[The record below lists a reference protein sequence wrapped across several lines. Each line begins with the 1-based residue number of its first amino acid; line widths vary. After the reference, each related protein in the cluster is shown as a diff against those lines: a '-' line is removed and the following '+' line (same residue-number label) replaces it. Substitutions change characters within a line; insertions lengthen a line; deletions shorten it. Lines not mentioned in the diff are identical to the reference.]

1 MQSEITASLTQQRRI
16 AVLPPQLANQI
27 AAGEVVERP
36 ASIVKELIENAL
48 DAGATQ
54 IEIRIEQGGT
64 SLIEVVD
71 NGSGIH
77 PDDLPLALLRH
88 ATSKIHTAEQL
99 AAIETLGFR
108 GEALASIAAISR
120 LSLASSQR
128 DDGVGLEVWLERDT
142 APQVKPIAQPRGTR
156 VVVRDLFYNVPA
168 RRKFLKTVSTE
179 FSHIEEVI
187 RRVALFHF
195 EVGFRLSHQ
204 SQVRLDLPIADEGRA
219 RLQRVKKILGHT
231 FADSALWFEA
241 ETLTGKI
248 AGWLGHPAQ
257 ARGQADQQYLYVNG
271 RVVRDRTVSHALRMA
286 YDGVLH
292 GQKHPSFLLFLT
304 LAPDQVDV
312 NVHPTKHEVRFVA
325 GREVHEFVRHHARQV
340 LARQQ
345 QAAAPAE
352 LADALASSIEPSGWP
367 QGLSPAGAQPQH
379 QDRLALIPP
388 IESLHIDAS
397 SPAAMTGGRAFEPR
411 SQSQYSPSVQSAV
424 ADYLS
429 GVRVAAPAIATTAPN
444 ADPSYPLGFAL
455 AQLHGVYILAQNQQG
470 LVVVDMHAA
479 HERILL
485 EQLKRSWQQSAW
497 HSQKLLV
504 PLAIEVTALQAERVT
519 QMQPVLQQL
528 GLELDQAGE
537 QQVLLR
543 AVPALL
549 AKGDLTRLVQ
559 QLLSS
564 LPDQAEEDVLT
575 QARDRILST
584 MACHGAVRAHRALSL
599 AEMNSLL
606 RQMEQTAFAGQCNHG
621 RPTWRAFP
629 LSQLDK
635 LFARGD

>member
-1 MQSEITASLTQQRRI
+1 MRDDSHPAIQQRRI

-54 IEIRIEQGGT
+54 IEIRIEQGGST
-64 SLIEVVD
+64 LIEVSD

-88 ATSKIHTAEQL
+88 ATSKIHSAEQL

-128 DDGVGLEVWLERDT
+128 DDGIGLEVWLERDT

-156 VVVRDLFYNVPA
+156 VAVRDLFYNVPA

-179 FSHIEEVI
+179 FGHIEEVI

-204 SQVRLDLPIADEGRA
+204 NQVRLDLPIADEGRA
-219 RLQRVKKILGHT
+219 RLQRVKKILGHA

-241 ETLTGKI
+241 ETLTGTV

-292 GQKHPSFLLFLT
+292 GHKHPSFLLFLT
-304 LAPDQVDV
+304 VAADQVDV

-325 GREVHEFVRHHARQV
+325 GREVHEFVRHHARQA
-340 LARQQ
+340 LAKLQQ
-345 QAAAPAE
+345 PAAPVD
-352 LADALASSIEPSGWP
+352 LATASPTIT
-367 QGLSPAGAQPQH
+367 QPTQ
-379 QDRLALIPP
+379 QDRLPLTLPSATDTPNTLSN
-388 IESLHIDAS
+388 SL
-397 SPAAMTGGRAFEPR
+397 
-411 SQSQYSPSVQSAV
+411 SQPVQRTWSYPMQQRSVQPPADHVRSGV
-424 ADYLS
+424 AAYLS
-429 GVRVAAPAIATTAPN
+429 GLQTPIEPEFSAESSL
-444 ADPSYPLGFAL
+444 DYPLGFAL
-455 AQLHGVYILAQNQQG
+455 AQLHGVYILAQNQAG
-470 LVVVDMHAA
+470 LIMVDMHAA

-485 EQLKRSWQQSAW
+485 EQLKQSWQQAAW
-497 HSQKLLV
+497 HSQQLLV
-504 PLAIEVTALQAERVT
+504 PLAVEVTPRQAERIEP
-519 QMQPVLQQL
+519 MQTVLAQL

-537 QQVLLR
+537 QQALLR

-549 AKGDLTRLVQ
+549 AKGDLVTLVQ
-559 QLLSS
+559 AILSS
-564 LPDQAEEDVLT
+564 LPDTNDADVLT

-584 MACHGAVRAHRALSL
+584 MACHGAVRANRALSL

-606 RQMEQTAFAGQCNHG
+606 RQMEQTEFAGQCNHG

-629 LSQLDK
+629 LDQLDK

>member
-1 MQSEITASLTQQRRI
+1 MLSDTPNPQRRI

-64 SLIEVVD
+64 TLIEVSD
-71 NGSGIH
+71 NGGGIH

-128 DDGVGLEVWLERDT
+128 DDGIGLEVWLERDT

-156 VVVRDLFYNVPA
+156 VAVRDLFYNVPA

-179 FSHIEEVI
+179 FGHIEEVV

-204 SQVRLDLPIADEGRA
+204 NQIRLDLPVADAGRA
-219 RLQRVKKILGHT
+219 RLQRVKKILGHA
-231 FADSALWFEA
+231 FAESALWFEA
-241 ETLTGKI
+241 ETLTGKV
-248 AGWLGHPAQ
+248 AGWLGHPSL

-292 GQKHPSFLLFLT
+292 GHKHPSFLLFLT
-304 LAPDQVDV
+304 VAADQVDV

-340 LARQQ
+340 LAQLQ
-345 QAAAPAE
+345 QAAAPV
-352 LADALASSIEPSGWP
+352 ALSAA
-367 QGLSPAGAQPQH
+367 LSPSPVLISPTQ
-379 QDRLALIPP
+379 QDRLSLRLPPSDVPAIPLP
-388 IESLHIDAS
+388 HPAQKQWS
-397 SPAAMTGGRAFEPR
+397 SPMQPR
-411 SQSQYSPSVQSAV
+411 SVQPEHADHVRTGV
-424 ADYLS
+424 AEYLS
-429 GVRVAAPAIATTAPN
+429 ALRQPADLPASQHVP
-444 ADPSYPLGFAL
+444 DHSPEYPLGFAL
-455 AQLHGVYILAQNQQG
+455 AQLHGVYILAQNQAG
-470 LVVVDMHAA
+470 LVMVDMHAA

-485 EQLKRSWQQSAW
+485 EQLKHSWQQAAW
-497 HSQKLLV
+497 HSQQLLV
-504 PLAIEVTALQAERVT
+504 PLAVEVTARQAERVA
-519 QMQPVLQQL
+519 QMQAVLAQL

-549 AKGDLTRLVQ
+549 AKGDMGTLVQ
-559 QLLSS
+559 GLLSS
-564 LPDQAEEDVLT
+564 LPDSIEADFLL

-599 AEMNSLL
+599 SEMNSLL
-606 RQMEQTAFAGQCNHG
+606 RQMEQTEFAGQCNHG
-621 RPTWRAFP
+621 RPTWRTFP
-629 LSQLDK
+629 LDQLDK

>member
-1 MQSEITASLTQQRRI
+1 MRDESRSALQQRRI

-54 IEIRIEQGGT
+54 IEIRIEQGGST
-64 SLIEVVD
+64 LIEVSD

-88 ATSKIHTAEQL
+88 ATSKIHSAEQL

-128 DDGVGLEVWLERDT
+128 DDGIGLEVWLERDT

-156 VVVRDLFYNVPA
+156 VAVRDLFYNVPA

-204 SQVRLDLPIADEGRA
+204 NQVRLDLPIADEGRA
-219 RLQRVKKILGHT
+219 RLQRVKKILGHA

-241 ETLTGKI
+241 ETLTGTV

-304 LAPDQVDV
+304 VAADQVDV

-325 GREVHEFVRHHARQV
+325 GREVHEFVRHHARQA
-340 LARQQ
+340 LAKLQQ
-345 QAAAPAE
+345 PAAPVE
-352 LADALASSIEPSGWP
+352 LATALATTLIATPT
-367 QGLSPAGAQPQH
+367 Q
-379 QDRLALIPP
+379 QDRLNLSVSDTATDLAHPT
-388 IESLHIDAS
+388 
-397 SPAAMTGGRAFEPR
+397 PAKPWSYPMQQRPVQPTADHVR
-411 SQSQYSPSVQSAV
+411 SGV
-424 ADYLS
+424 AAYLS
-429 GVRVAAPAIATTAPN
+429 GLRPPVELDSLP
-444 ADPSYPLGFAL
+444 DYPLGFAL
-455 AQLHGVYILAQNQQG
+455 AQLHGVYILAQNQTG
-470 LVVVDMHAA
+470 LIMVDMHAA

-485 EQLKRSWQQSAW
+485 EQLKQSWQQAAW
-497 HSQKLLV
+497 HSQQLLV
-504 PLAIEVTALQAERVT
+504 PLAVEVTPRQAERIEP
-519 QMQPVLQQL
+519 MQTVLAQL
-528 GLELDQAGE
+528 GLELDQASE
-537 QQVLLR
+537 QHALLR

-549 AKGDLTRLVQ
+549 AKGDLVTLIQ
-559 QLLSS
+559 AILSS
-564 LPDQAEEDVLT
+564 LPDTDDADVLT

-606 RQMEQTAFAGQCNHG
+606 RQMEQTEFAGQCNHG

>member
-1 MQSEITASLTQQRRI
+1 MWDDAVDATKPLRRI
-16 AVLPPQLANQI
+16 AVLAPQLANQI

-54 IEIRIEQGGT
+54 IEIRIEQGGST
-64 SLIEVVD
+64 LIEVSD

-120 LSLASSQR
+120 LSLSSSQR

-142 APQVKPIAQPRGTR
+142 APQVKPVAQPRGTR

-168 RRKFLKTVSTE
+168 RRKFLKTISTE

-204 SQVRLDLPIADEGRA
+204 NQVRLDLPVADEGRA
-219 RLQRVKKILGHT
+219 RLQRVKKILGHA

-292 GQKHPSFLLFLT
+292 GHKHPSFLLFLT

-325 GREVHEFVRHHARQV
+325 GREIHEFVRHHARQA
-340 LARQQ
+340 LAKLQQ
-345 QAAAPAE
+345 PAAPVE
-352 LADALASSIEPSGWP
+352 LSAALSGTLP
-367 QGLSPAGAQPQH
+367 VAPKLAQPSQ
-379 QDRLALIPP
+379 QDRLALSLPETA
-388 IESLHIDAS
+388 IETTHPTRAKQWSY
-397 SPAAMTGGRAFEPR
+397 PMQPRAAQPSADHVR
-411 SQSQYSPSVQSAV
+411 SGV
-424 ADYLS
+424 AAYLS
-429 GVRVAAPAIATTAPN
+429 GLREPASQSIPSAEIQPAPSTE
-444 ADPSYPLGFAL
+444 YPLGFAL
-455 AQLHGVYILAQNQQG
+455 AQLHGVYILAQNQTG
-470 LVVVDMHAA
+470 LIMVDMHAA

-485 EQLKRSWQQSAW
+485 EQLKQSWQQAAW
-497 HSQKLLV
+497 HSQQLLV
-504 PLAIEVTALQAERVT
+504 PLAVEVTHRQAERVT

-528 GLELDQAGE
+528 GLDIDQAGE

-549 AKGDLTRLVQ
+549 AKGDLTTLVQ
-559 QLLSS
+559 ALLSS
-564 LPDQAEEDVLT
+564 VPDSDETDLLT

-584 MACHGAVRAHRALSL
+584 MACHGAVRANRALSL

-606 RQMEQTAFAGQCNHG
+606 RQMEQTEFAGQCNHG

-629 LSQLDK
+629 LAQLDK

>member
-1 MQSEITASLTQQRRI
+1 MWDDAVDATKPLRRI

-54 IEIRIEQGGT
+54 IEIRIEQGGST
-64 SLIEVVD
+64 LIEVSD
-71 NGSGIH
+71 NGGGIH

-120 LSLASSQR
+120 LSLSSSQR

-142 APQVKPIAQPRGTR
+142 APQVKPVAQPRGTR

-168 RRKFLKTVSTE
+168 RRKFLKTISTE

-204 SQVRLDLPIADEGRA
+204 HQVRLDLPVADEGRA
-219 RLQRVKKILGHT
+219 RLQRVKKILGHA

-340 LARQQ
+340 LAQHQQ
-345 QAAAPAE
+345 PAAPVE
-352 LADALASSIEPSGWP
+352 LSAALSGMLP
-367 QGLSPAGAQPQH
+367 VAPMLAQPTQ
-379 QDRLALIPP
+379 QDRLVLSVSDTAT
-388 IESLHIDAS
+388 DAAHPVS
-397 SPAAMTGGRAFEPR
+397 AKQWSYPTQPRAA
-411 SQSQYSPSVQSAV
+411 QPSADHVHSGV
-424 ADYLS
+424 AAYLS
-429 GVRVAAPAIATTAPN
+429 GLREPAVREDVPPAPTVE
-444 ADPSYPLGFAL
+444 YPLGFAL
-455 AQLHGVYILAQNQQG
+455 AQLHGVYILAQNQTG
-470 LVVVDMHAA
+470 LIMVDMHAA

-485 EQLKRSWQQSAW
+485 EQLKQSWQQAAW
-497 HSQKLLV
+497 HSQQLLV
-504 PLAIEVTALQAERVT
+504 PLAVEVTHRQAERVT

-528 GLELDQAGE
+528 GLDIDQAGE

-549 AKGDLTRLVQ
+549 AKGDLTTLVQ
-559 QLLSS
+559 ALLSS
-564 LPDQAEEDVLT
+564 VPDSDETDLLT

-584 MACHGAVRAHRALSL
+584 MACHGAVRANRALSL

-606 RQMEQTAFAGQCNHG
+606 RQMEQTEFAGQCNHG

-629 LSQLDK
+629 LAQLDK

>member
-1 MQSEITASLTQQRRI
+1 MLSDTPNPQRRI

-64 SLIEVVD
+64 TLIEVSD
-71 NGSGIH
+71 NGGGIH

-128 DDGVGLEVWLERDT
+128 DDGIGLEVWLERDT

-156 VVVRDLFYNVPA
+156 VAVRDLFYNVPA

-179 FSHIEEVI
+179 FGHIEEVV

-204 SQVRLDLPIADEGRA
+204 NQIRLDLPVADAGRA
-219 RLQRVKKILGHT
+219 RLQRVKKILGHA
-231 FADSALWFEA
+231 FAESALWFEA
-241 ETLTGKI
+241 ETLTGKV
-248 AGWLGHPAQ
+248 AGWLGHPSL

-292 GQKHPSFLLFLT
+292 GHKHPSFLLFLT
-304 LAPDQVDV
+304 VAADQVDV

-340 LARQQ
+340 LAQLQ
-345 QAAAPAE
+345 QAAAPV
-352 LADALASSIEPSGWP
+352 ALSAA
-367 QGLSPAGAQPQH
+367 LSPSPVLISPTQ
-379 QDRLALIPP
+379 QDRLSLRLPP
-388 IESLHIDAS
+388 SD
-397 SPAAMTGGRAFEPR
+397 
-411 SQSQYSPSVQSAV
+411 
-424 ADYLS
+424 
-429 GVRVAAPAIATTAPN
+429 APAIPLPHPAQKQWSSPMQPRSVQPEH
-444 ADPSYPLGFAL
+444 ADHVRTGVAEYLSALRQPADLPASQHVPDHSPEYPLGFAL
-455 AQLHGVYILAQNQQG
+455 AQLHGVYILAQNQAG
-470 LVVVDMHAA
+470 LVMVDMHAA

-485 EQLKRSWQQSAW
+485 EQLKHSWQQAAW
-497 HSQKLLV
+497 HSQQLLV
-504 PLAIEVTALQAERVT
+504 PLAVEVTARQAERVA
-519 QMQPVLQQL
+519 QMQAVLAQL

-549 AKGDLTRLVQ
+549 AKGDMGTLVQ
-559 QLLSS
+559 GLLSS
-564 LPDQAEEDVLT
+564 LPDSIEADFLL

-599 AEMNSLL
+599 SEMNSLL
-606 RQMEQTAFAGQCNHG
+606 RQMEQTEFAGQCNHG
-621 RPTWRAFP
+621 RPTWRTFP
-629 LSQLDK
+629 LDQLDK

>member
-1 MQSEITASLTQQRRI
+1 MLSEAAESPTQQRRI

-54 IEIRIEQGGT
+54 IEIRIEQGGST
-64 SLIEVVD
+64 LIEVSD
-71 NGSGIH
+71 NGCGIH

-88 ATSKIHTAEQL
+88 ATSKIHSAEQL

-120 LSLASSQR
+120 LSLSSSQR

-142 APQVKPIAQPRGTR
+142 APQVKPVAQPRGTR

-204 SQVRLDLPIADEGRA
+204 DQVRLDLPIADAGRA
-219 RLQRVKKILGHT
+219 RLQRVKKILGHA

-241 ETLTGKI
+241 ETLTGTV

-325 GREVHEFVRHHARQV
+325 GREVHEFIRHHARQA
-340 LARQQ
+340 LAQLQQ
-345 QAAAPAE
+345 PAAPIE
-352 LADALASSIEPSGWP
+352 LATALPAS
-367 QGLSPAGAQPQH
+367 QRLAQPTQ
-379 QDRLALIPP
+379 QDRLELPVS
-388 IESLHIDAS
+388 ESNETLAGDVTNQFANRSAS
-397 SPAAMTGGRAFEPR
+397 NPVMTPQWAYPMQPRAAQPSADHVR
-411 SQSQYSPSVQSAV
+411 SGV
-424 ADYLS
+424 AAYLS
-429 GVRVAAPAIATTAPN
+429 GLREPIVQDDLPPAPTVE
-444 ADPSYPLGFAL
+444 YPLGFAL
-455 AQLHGVYILAQNQQG
+455 AQLHGVYILAQNQDG
-470 LVVVDMHAA
+470 LIMVDMHAA

-485 EQLKRSWQQSAW
+485 EQLKQSWQQTAW
-497 HSQKLLV
+497 HSQQLLV
-504 PLAIEVTALQAERVT
+504 PLSVEVTPRQAERVA
-519 QMQPVLQQL
+519 QIQPALQRL
-528 GLELDQAGE
+528 GLEIDQAGE

-549 AKGDLTRLVQ
+549 AKGDLTTLVQ
-559 QLLSS
+559 GLLSS
-564 LPDQAEEDVLT
+564 VPDSDEAHVLT

-584 MACHGAVRAHRALSL
+584 MACHGAVRANRALSL

-606 RQMEQTAFAGQCNHG
+606 RQMEQTEFAGQCNHG

-629 LSQLDK
+629 LEQLDK

>member
-1 MQSEITASLTQQRRI
+1 MLGEPPNFSTEPTQQRRI

-54 IEIRIEQGGT
+54 IEVRIEQGGST
-64 SLIEVVD
+64 LIEVSD

-88 ATSKIHTAEQL
+88 ATSKIHSAEQL

-120 LSLASSQR
+120 LSLSSSQR

-142 APQVKPIAQPRGTR
+142 APQVKPVAQPRGTR
-156 VVVRDLFYNVPA
+156 VVVRDLFYNMPA

-204 SQVRLDLPIADEGRA
+204 NQVRLDLPVADEGRA

-241 ETLTGKI
+241 ETLTGTV

-325 GREVHEFVRHHARQV
+325 GREIHEFVRHHARQA
-340 LARQQ
+340 LAQLQQ
-345 QAAAPAE
+345 PAAPVE
-352 LADALASSIEPSGWP
+352 LSAALSAALPEILPV
-367 QGLSPAGAQPQH
+367 SPTLAQPTQ
-379 QDRLALIPP
+379 QDRLAL
-388 IESLHIDAS
+388 SVSDTATDAAHLVS
-397 SPAAMTGGRAFEPR
+397 AKQWAYPMQPRAAQPSTDHVR
-411 SQSQYSPSVQSAV
+411 SGV
-424 ADYLS
+424 AAYLS
-429 GVRVAAPAIATTAPN
+429 GLREPAFREDVPPAPAVE
-444 ADPSYPLGFAL
+444 YPLGFAL
-455 AQLHGVYILAQNQQG
+455 AQLHGVYILAQNQDG
-470 LVVVDMHAA
+470 LIMVDMHAA

-485 EQLKRSWQQSAW
+485 EQLKQSWQQAAW
-497 HSQKLLV
+497 HSQPLLV
-504 PLAIEVTALQAERVT
+504 PLAVEVTHRQAERVT
-519 QMQPVLQQL
+519 QMQPTLQRL
-528 GLELDQAGE
+528 GLEIDQAGE

-549 AKGDLTRLVQ
+549 AKGDLTTLVQ
-559 QLLSS
+559 GLLSS
-564 LPDQAEEDVLT
+564 VPDSDEADLLT
-575 QARDRILST
+575 QARDRMLST
-584 MACHGAVRAHRALSL
+584 MACHGAVRANRALSL

-606 RQMEQTAFAGQCNHG
+606 RQMEQTEFAGQCNHG
-621 RPTWRAFP
+621 RPTWRSFP
-629 LSQLDK
+629 LTQLDK

>member
-1 MQSEITASLTQQRRI
+1 MLGEADDFSATSTQQRRI

-54 IEIRIEQGGT
+54 IEIRIEQGGST
-64 SLIEVVD
+64 LIEVSD

-77 PDDLPLALLRH
+77 ADDLPLALLRH

-120 LSLASSQR
+120 LSLSSSQR

-142 APQVKPIAQPRGTR
+142 APQVRPVAQPRGTR

-187 RRVALFHF
+187 RRAALFHF

-204 SQVRLDLPIADEGRA
+204 HQVRLDLPVADEGRA
-219 RLQRVKKILGHT
+219 RLQRVKKILGHA

-241 ETLTGKI
+241 ETLTGTM

-340 LARQQ
+340 LAQLQQ
-345 QAAAPAE
+345 PAAPVELATALAAPA
-352 LADALASSIEPSGWP
+352 LTALA
-367 QGLSPAGAQPQH
+367 QPTQ
-379 QDRLALIPP
+379 QDRLALSVSDTTTDLAHPVSAKQWSYP
-388 IESLHIDAS
+388 MQPRAVQPSADHVRS
-397 SPAAMTGGRAFEPR
+397 GVAA
-411 SQSQYSPSVQSAV
+411 
-424 ADYLS
+424 YLS
-429 GVRVAAPAIATTAPN
+429 GLREPAAQSMPAAETQPAP
-444 ADPSYPLGFAL
+444 STEYPLGFAL
-455 AQLHGVYILAQNQQG
+455 AQLHGVYILAQNQDG
-470 LVVVDMHAA
+470 LIVVDMHAA

-485 EQLKRSWQQSAW
+485 EQLKQSWQQAAW
-497 HSQKLLV
+497 HSQQLLV
-504 PLAIEVTALQAERVT
+504 PLPVEVTHRQAERVT
-519 QMQPVLQQL
+519 QMQPILQQL
-528 GLELDQAGE
+528 GLEIDQAGE

-549 AKGDLTRLVQ
+549 AKGDLSTLVQ
-559 QLLSS
+559 GLLSS
-564 LPDQAEEDVLT
+564 VPDSGEADLLT

-584 MACHGAVRAHRALSL
+584 MACHGAVRANRALSL

-629 LSQLDK
+629 LTQLDK

>member
-1 MQSEITASLTQQRRI
+1 MRDDSHPAIQQRRI

-54 IEIRIEQGGT
+54 IEIRIEQGGST
-64 SLIEVVD
+64 LIEVSD

-88 ATSKIHTAEQL
+88 ATSKIHSAEQL

-128 DDGVGLEVWLERDT
+128 DDGIGLEVWLERDT

-156 VVVRDLFYNVPA
+156 VAVRDLFYNVPA

-179 FSHIEEVI
+179 FGHIEEVI

-204 SQVRLDLPIADEGRA
+204 NQVRLDLPIADEGRA
-219 RLQRVKKILGHT
+219 RLQRVKKILGHA

-241 ETLTGKI
+241 ETLTGTV

-292 GQKHPSFLLFLT
+292 GHKHPSFLLFLT
-304 LAPDQVDV
+304 IAADQVDV
-312 NVHPTKHEVRFVA
+312 NVHPTKHEVRFMA
-325 GREVHEFVRHHARQV
+325 GREVHEFVRHHARRV
-340 LARQQ
+340 LAKLQQ
-345 QAAAPAE
+345 PAAPVDLGMAATATPP
-352 LADALASSIEPSGWP
+352 LM
-367 QGLSPAGAQPQH
+367 QPTQ
-379 QDRLALIPP
+379 QDRLHLA
-388 IESLHIDAS
+388 AS
-397 SPAAMTGGRAFEPR
+397 HSGTTSNTPAHAVQKQWSYPMQQRPAQPTADHVRTG
-411 SQSQYSPSVQSAV
+411 V

-429 GVRVAAPAIATTAPN
+429 VLRSPVEPDGLIAFSS
-444 ADPSYPLGFAL
+444 DYPLGFAL
-455 AQLHGVYILAQNQQG
+455 AQLHGVYILAQNQAG
-470 LVVVDMHAA
+470 LIMVDMHAA

-485 EQLKRSWQQSAW
+485 EQLKQSWQQAAW
-497 HSQKLLV
+497 HSQQLLV
-504 PLAIEVTALQAERVT
+504 PLAVEVTPRQAERIEP
-519 QMQPVLQQL
+519 MQTVLAQL

-537 QQVLLR
+537 QQALLR

-549 AKGDLTRLVQ
+549 AKGDLVTLVQ
-559 QLLSS
+559 AILSS
-564 LPDQAEEDVLT
+564 LPDTNDADVLT

-584 MACHGAVRAHRALSL
+584 MACHGAVRANRALSL

-606 RQMEQTAFAGQCNHG
+606 RQMEQTEFAGQCNHG

-629 LSQLDK
+629 LDQLDK

>member
-1 MQSEITASLTQQRRI
+1 MRDDSRPAMQQRRI
-16 AVLPPQLANQI
+16 AILPPQLANQI

-54 IEIRIEQGGT
+54 IEVRIEQGGST
-64 SLIEVVD
+64 LIEVSD

-77 PDDLPLALLRH
+77 ADDLPLALLRH

-128 DDGVGLEVWLERDT
+128 DDGIGLEVWLERDT
-142 APQVKPIAQPRGTR
+142 APQVKPVAQPRGTR

-204 SQVRLDLPIADEGRA
+204 NQVRLDLPIADEGRA
-219 RLQRVKKILGHT
+219 RLQRVKKILGHA

-304 LAPDQVDV
+304 VAADQVDV

-340 LARQQ
+340 LAQLQQ
-345 QAAAPAE
+345 PAAPVELAAA
-352 LADALASSIEPSGWP
+352 LSIPT
-367 QGLSPAGAQPQH
+367 SPLLAQPTQ
-379 QDRLALIPP
+379 QDRLALSVSDPTT
-388 IESLHIDAS
+388 DAAHPVS
-397 SPAAMTGGRAFEPR
+397 AKQWSYPMQPRAAQPSADHVR
-411 SQSQYSPSVQSAV
+411 SGV
-424 ADYLS
+424 AAYLS
-429 GVRVAAPAIATTAPN
+429 GLREPDTKINQPAEIQPT
-444 ADPSYPLGFAL
+444 PSTEYPLGFAL
-455 AQLHGVYILAQNQQG
+455 AQLHGVYILAQNQDG
-470 LVVVDMHAA
+470 LIMVDMHAA

-485 EQLKRSWQQSAW
+485 EQLKQSWQQTAW
-497 HSQKLLV
+497 HSQQLLV
-504 PLAIEVTALQAERVT
+504 PLAVEVTHRQAERVT

-528 GLELDQAGE
+528 GLEIDQAGE

-549 AKGDLTRLVQ
+549 AKGDLTMLVQ
-559 QLLSS
+559 GLLSS
-564 LPDQAEEDVLT
+564 LPETDTADLLH
-575 QARDRILST
+575 QARDRIFST

-606 RQMEQTAFAGQCNHG
+606 RQMEQTEFAGQCNHG

-629 LSQLDK
+629 LDQLDK

>member
-1 MQSEITASLTQQRRI
+1 MLSDTPNPQRRI

-64 SLIEVVD
+64 TLIEVSD
-71 NGSGIH
+71 NGGGIH

-128 DDGVGLEVWLERDT
+128 DDGIGLEVWLERDT

-156 VVVRDLFYNVPA
+156 VAVRDLFYNVPA

-179 FSHIEEVI
+179 FGHIEEVV

-204 SQVRLDLPIADEGRA
+204 NQIRLDLPVADAGRA
-219 RLQRVKKILGHT
+219 RLQRVKKILGHA
-231 FADSALWFEA
+231 FAESALWFEA
-241 ETLTGKI
+241 ETLTGKV
-248 AGWLGHPAQ
+248 AGWLGHPSL

-292 GQKHPSFLLFLT
+292 GHKHPSFLLFLT
-304 LAPDQVDV
+304 VAADQVDV

-340 LARQQ
+340 LAQLQ
-345 QAAAPAE
+345 QAAAPV
-352 LADALASSIEPSGWP
+352 ALSAA
-367 QGLSPAGAQPQH
+367 LSPSPVLISPTQ
-379 QDRLALIPP
+379 QDRLNLRLPP
-388 IESLHIDAS
+388 SD
-397 SPAAMTGGRAFEPR
+397 
-411 SQSQYSPSVQSAV
+411 
-424 ADYLS
+424 
-429 GVRVAAPAIATTAPN
+429 APAIPLPHPAQKQWSSPMQPRSVQPEH
-444 ADPSYPLGFAL
+444 ADHVRTGVAEYLSALRQPADLPASQHVPDHSPEYPLGFAL
-455 AQLHGVYILAQNQQG
+455 AQLHGVYILAQNQAG
-470 LVVVDMHAA
+470 LVMVDMHAA

-485 EQLKRSWQQSAW
+485 EQLKHSWQQAAW
-497 HSQKLLV
+497 HSQQLLV
-504 PLAIEVTALQAERVT
+504 PLAVEVTARQAERVA
-519 QMQPVLQQL
+519 QMQAVLAQL

-549 AKGDLTRLVQ
+549 AKGDMGTLVQ
-559 QLLSS
+559 GLLSS
-564 LPDQAEEDVLT
+564 LPDSIEADFLL

-599 AEMNSLL
+599 SEMNSLL
-606 RQMEQTAFAGQCNHG
+606 RQMEQTEFAGQCNHG
-621 RPTWRAFP
+621 RPTWRTFP
-629 LSQLDK
+629 LDQLDK

>member
-1 MQSEITASLTQQRRI
+1 MLGEAHDFSAASAQRRI

-54 IEIRIEQGGT
+54 IEIRIEQGGST
-64 SLIEVVD
+64 LIEVSD

-88 ATSKIHTAEQL
+88 ATSKIHSAEQL

-142 APQVKPIAQPRGTR
+142 APQVKPVAQPRGTR

-168 RRKFLKTVSTE
+168 RRKFLKTISTE

-204 SQVRLDLPIADEGRA
+204 NQVRLDLPVADEGRA
-219 RLQRVKKILGHT
+219 RLQRVKKILGHA

-292 GQKHPSFLLFLT
+292 GHKHPSFLLFLT
-304 LAPDQVDV
+304 VAPDQVDV

-325 GREVHEFVRHHARQV
+325 GREIHEFVRHHVRQA
-340 LARQQ
+340 LAQLQQ
-345 QAAAPAE
+345 PAAPVE
-352 LADALASSIEPSGWP
+352 LSAALSAALPEMLPVSAT
-367 QGLSPAGAQPQH
+367 LAQPTQ
-379 QDRLALIPP
+379 QDRLALSVSDTETDVAHPVSAKP
-388 IESLHIDAS
+388 WSYPMQPRAAQS
-397 SPAAMTGGRAFEPR
+397 SADHVRSGVAA
-411 SQSQYSPSVQSAV
+411 
-424 ADYLS
+424 YLS
-429 GVRVAAPAIATTAPN
+429 GLREPNVREDVPPAPAVE
-444 ADPSYPLGFAL
+444 YPLGFAL
-455 AQLHGVYILAQNQQG
+455 AQLHGVYILAQNQTG
-470 LVVVDMHAA
+470 LIMVDMHAA

-485 EQLKRSWQQSAW
+485 EQLKQSWQQAAW
-497 HSQKLLV
+497 HSQQLLV
-504 PLAIEVTALQAERVT
+504 PLAVEVTHRQAERVS
-519 QMQPVLQQL
+519 QMQLVLQQL
-528 GLELDQAGE
+528 GLDIDQAGE

-549 AKGDLTRLVQ
+549 AKGDLSTLVQ
-559 QLLSS
+559 ALLSS
-564 LPDQAEEDVLT
+564 VPDSDEADLLT

-584 MACHGAVRAHRALSL
+584 MACHGAVRANRALSL

-606 RQMEQTAFAGQCNHG
+606 RQMEQTEFAGQCNHG

-629 LSQLDK
+629 LAQLDK

>member
-1 MQSEITASLTQQRRI
+1 MRDESRSALQQRRI

-54 IEIRIEQGGT
+54 IEIRIEQGGST
-64 SLIEVVD
+64 LIEVSD

-88 ATSKIHTAEQL
+88 ATSKIHSAEQL

-128 DDGVGLEVWLERDT
+128 EDGIGLEVWLERDT
-142 APQVKPIAQPRGTR
+142 APQVKPIAQLRGTR
-156 VVVRDLFYNVPA
+156 VAVRDLFYNVPA

-179 FSHIEEVI
+179 FGHIEEVI

-204 SQVRLDLPIADEGRA
+204 NQVRLDLPIADEGRA
-219 RLQRVKKILGHT
+219 RLQRVKKILGHA

-241 ETLTGKI
+241 ETLTGTV

-304 LAPDQVDV
+304 VAADQVDV

-325 GREVHEFVRHHARQV
+325 GREVHEFVRHHARQA
-340 LARQQ
+340 LAKLQQ
-345 QAAAPAE
+345 PAAPVDLAAAAT
-352 LADALASSIEPSGWP
+352 ASPTI
-367 QGLSPAGAQPQH
+367 AQPTQ
-379 QDRLALIPP
+379 QDRLPL
-388 IESLHIDAS
+388 SL
-397 SPAAMTGGRAFEPR
+397 
-411 SQSQYSPSVQSAV
+411 PSVAELPATLSSSQPGQRTWSYPMQQRSVQPTADHVRSGV
-424 ADYLS
+424 AAYLS
-429 GVRVAAPAIATTAPN
+429 GLRTPIE
-444 ADPSYPLGFAL
+444 ADFLSERSSESSLDYPLGFAL
-455 AQLHGVYILAQNQQG
+455 AQLHGVYILAQNQTG
-470 LVVVDMHAA
+470 LIMVDMHAA

-485 EQLKRSWQQSAW
+485 EQLKQSWQQAAW
-497 HSQKLLV
+497 HSQQLLV
-504 PLAIEVTALQAERVT
+504 PLAVEVTPRQAERIEP
-519 QMQPVLQQL
+519 MQTVLAQL

-537 QQVLLR
+537 QRALLR

-549 AKGDLTRLVQ
+549 AKGDLVTLIQ
-559 QLLSS
+559 AILSS
-564 LPDQAEEDVLT
+564 LPDTDDADVLT

-584 MACHGAVRAHRALSL
+584 MACHGAVRANRALSL

-606 RQMEQTAFAGQCNHG
+606 RQMEQTEFAGQCNHG